1 VKVIELLMWRFRCF
15 GSSDPTTDD
24 LSTPHPVKVEL
35 DPEITALI
43 GRNGSGKSALLEAL
57 QRLFGE
63 TREERAV
70 RPEDFFVP
78 PGEMIDSVPKRQMS
92 IEVLLS
98 FPELEAGEKGSEQ
111 TVPASFRHM
120 IVDGPDKTPVARIR
134 LEASWQVSTS
144 LDGIIEDNIYW
155 ILSSGDVPFG
165 EPEDPTIKKKM
176 SVGDRS
182 LIAVRYIPASRDV
195 TALTRLTVRSLGRSM
210 IQSVL
215 WQNEDKIKKMI
226 KEAGEALDRE
236 EAVSRVNQSINSCW
250 SQLNTADTET
260 SARLSILPPDF
271 QHIVRA
277 ASIILEPS
285 AIGRTLGIEDLSDG
299 QRSLFHFALV
309 KSLLDFKLGLEAEVA
324 AGKKPPFAANFMRAP
339 ALTIFAFEEPENHL
353 APYFLARLMTE
364 LQKLTC
370 TQRVQGVVTS
380 HSPAIVGR
388 LEPLALRHMRLD
400 RATGIS
406 RGSPLLLPADTDEAS
421 KFVREAVRAHP
432 EIYFARHA
440 VFGEGASEEIVIPRL
455 AEALGVPM
463 DRSFV
468 AIVPIGGRHVE
479 HFWRLVRQLGI
490 PFTTLLDLDL
500 GRSSGDIAQIE
511 AVANAIVSAGPM
523 ANTIDQDDLDTALEL
538 KRDSPWGA
546 GDDDWNLELI
556 AGWVSFLER
565 QGVYFSFPLDLDM
578 LMLEA
583 FPESYKALPLGAKGP
598 SLAGVPAQQKAAAE
612 RVLGEGGFGFVAYEG
627 TPRMRLFPWY
637 AYLFLGNRGK
647 PAVHLGALAS
657 LDDATLEAQCP
668 PVLERLI
675 KRIEAA
681 LDSPGA

>member
-1 VKVIELLMWRFRCF
+1 MKVVELLMWRFKCF
-15 GSSDPTTDD
+15 GSSDLAHDD
-24 LSTPHPVKVEL
+24 VSAPKPIKVDL

-78 PGEMIDSVPKRQMS
+78 PGEMIDSAPKRQMS

-98 FPELEAGEKGSEQ
+98 FPELESGGKGSEQ
-111 TVPASFRHM
+111 TVPAHFRHM
-120 IVDGPDKTPVARIR
+120 IVDGPDKTPIARIR
-134 LEASWQVSTS
+134 LEASWEVSTT

-155 ILSSGDVPFG
+155 ILSSGFVPFG

-176 SVGDRS
+176 NVGERS

-210 IQSVL
+210 MQSVL
-215 WQNEDKIKKMI
+215 WENQSKIEKLI
-226 KEAGEALDRE
+226 KEAGEALDHE

-250 SQLNTADTET
+250 SQLNAADTEA

-271 QHIVRA
+271 QQIVRA
-277 ASIILEPS
+277 AGIILEPS
-285 AIGRTLGIEDLSDG
+285 AIGRKLGIEDLSDG

-406 RGSPLLLPADTDEAS
+406 RGSPLLLPADTDDAA

-500 GRSSGDIAQIE
+500 GRSSGDIAQIK
-511 AVANAIVSAGPM
+511 AVANAIASAGPL
-523 ANTIDQDDLDTALEL
+523 ADAENQKKLKTAQGLTRGPAWNGE
-538 KRDSPWGA
+538 KG
-546 GDDDWNLELI
+546 WNLELI
-556 AGWVSFLER
+556 DSWASFFEE
-565 QGVYFSFPLDLDM
+565 QAVYFSSPLDLDM

-583 FPESYKALPLGAKGP
+583 FPLAYQTLPPGAKGP
-598 SLAGVPAQQKAAAE
+598 SAAETPTRQKEAAE
-612 RVLGEGGFGFVAYEG
+612 RVLGVGGFGPVAYEG
-627 TPRMRLFPWY
+627 TPRMALFPWY
-637 AYLFLGNRGK
+637 AYLFLGSRGK
-647 PAVHLGALAS
+647 PAVHLAALAS
-657 LDDATLEAQCP
+657 LDDAALRAHCP
-668 PVLERLI
+668 PVLKRLI
-675 KRIEAA
+675 ERIETS
-681 LDSPGA
+681 LESPSA